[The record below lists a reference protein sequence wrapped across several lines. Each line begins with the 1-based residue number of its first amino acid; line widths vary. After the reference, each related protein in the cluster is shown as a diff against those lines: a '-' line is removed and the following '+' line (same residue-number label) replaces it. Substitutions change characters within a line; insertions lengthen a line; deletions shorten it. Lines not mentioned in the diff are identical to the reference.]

1 MINNRK
7 IYNLHSVALLISSI
21 ILAITGFDMYIEAQT
36 IMAQILAV
44 LILQGAAGLFVGS
57 LLMDL
62 LNNLLGKKQKGE
74 NGKHN

>member
-7 IYNLHSVALLISSI
+7 IYNLYSVALLISSI
-21 ILAITGFDMYIEAQT
+21 IVAITGVNIYIEAQT

-44 LILQGAAGLFVGS
+44 LILQGAAGLFVS
-57 LLMDL
+57 SVLMDL
-62 LNNLLGKKQKGE
+62 LNDLLGKKQKEE

>member
-7 IYNLHSVALLISSI
+7 IYNLYSVALLISSI
-21 ILAITGFDMYIEAQT
+21 IVAITGVNIYIEAQT

-44 LILQGAAGLFVGS
+44 LILQGAVGLFVGS

-62 LNNLLGKKQKGE
+62 LNDLLGKKQKEE

>member
-7 IYNLHSVALLISSI
+7 IYNLYSVALLISSI
-21 ILAITGFDMYIEAQT
+21 IVAITGVNIYIEAQT

-57 LLMDL
+57 LLMNL
-62 LNNLLGKKQKGE
+62 LNDLLGKKQKEE

>member
-7 IYNLHSVALLISSI
+7 IYNLYSVALLISSI
-21 ILAITGFDMYIEAQT
+21 IVAITGFDMYIEAQT

-62 LNNLLGKKQKGE
+62 LNNLLGKKQKEE

>member
-7 IYNLHSVALLISSI
+7 IYNLYSVALLISSI
-21 ILAITGFDMYIEAQT
+21 IVAITGVNIYIEAQT

-62 LNNLLGKKQKGE
+62 LNNLLGKKQKEE